1 MRTSIYAMVAA
12 VTLATAAAAHAQQ
25 SPQSMPGW
33 QMHGPMSGQ
42 GMTMSPG
49 MMGTGMMGPGM
60 MPMMGMMD
68 PGQHIEGRI
77 AFLKTE
83 LRITEAQSPQWN
95 TFADALRAN
104 ANRMSEQWAGMMP
117 GTMMGSGTMR
127 SGTVPMMR
135 GAMTPGMMMSGQAG
149 SAMSLPERLDWAEKH
164 MTARLEV
171 LQAMKGAT
179 TPLYGVLSD
188 EQKGLADQLIHG
200 PMGMM

>member
-1 MRTSIYAMVAA
+1 MRTSIYAVVAA
-12 VTLATAAAAHAQQ
+12 VTLATGAAAYAQQ
-25 SPQSMPGW
+25 SPQSMPGS

-42 GMTMSPG
+42 GMMMGPG

-68 PGQHIEGRI
+68 PGRHIEGRI

-95 TFADALRAN
+95 AFADALRAT
-104 ANRMSEQWAGMMP
+104 AKRMSEQWAGMMP
-117 GTMMGSGTMR
+117 GTMMGSGTMG
-127 SGTVPMMR
+127 SGTMPMMR

-164 MTARLEV
+164 MTARLEM

-179 TPLYGVLSD
+179 TQLYGVLSD

>member
-12 VTLATAAAAHAQQ
+12 ATLATATAAYAQQ

-42 GMTMSPG
+42 GMMMGLG
-49 MMGTGMMGPGM
+49 MMGTGM

-83 LRITEAQSPQWN
+83 LRVTEAQSPQWN
-95 TFADALRAN
+95 AFADALRAN
-104 ANRMSEQWAGMMP
+104 AKRMSEQWAGMMP
-117 GTMMGSGTMR
+117 GTMVGSGTMGSGTM
-127 SGTVPMMR
+127 PMMR
-135 GAMTPGMMMSGQAG
+135 GAMTPGMMISGRAG
-149 SAMSLPERLDWAEKH
+149 TAMSLPERFDWAEKH
-164 MTARLEV
+164 MTARLEM
-171 LQAMKGAT
+171 LQAMKGAAT
-179 TPLYGVLSD
+179 QLYGVLSD
-188 EQKGLADQLIHG
+188 EQKGLADHLIHG